1 MLLSKS
7 LLGALL
13 AITLL
18 GHLPAQN
25 CGANSTLL
33 KNDILPDNPSG
44 ALQVAVVP
52 GLCVGEAAMSVFDA
66 GGPVTVESV
75 SIAFVNRFATN
86 GIQAVVDVEIYD
98 GATLNSAGRYT
109 LGPQLFKLSSGSSNL
124 QIRSSGINEYR
135 LPVPVRVPSGKPV
148 IGFRMLQT
156 LAGGSCLLG
165 YDTNFATDAQYTK
178 TPGRN
183 ILDATGHGPIDPTL
197 YMGFGVPLYPIY
209 FRGDWVIRACV
220 KTETSVTWT
229 GNATPGGFLSLTYNA
244 PGQSG
249 DQYFAL
255 VSGGVATGFGTPWGK
270 MPLDFDPIFSCYLGG
285 CRNTLLNSIGTFN
298 AQGKAFGALQIP
310 SLPWL
315 ANSGLTLHVGFV
327 TFDNQGFF
335 PWKSISSPS
344 KPIVIR

>member
-249 DQYFAL
+249 DQYPE
-255 VSGGVATGFGTPWGK
+255 GT
-270 MPLDFDPIFSCYLGG
+270 
-285 CRNTLLNSIGTFN
+285 T
-298 AQGKAFGALQIP
+298 
-310 SLPWL
+310 
-315 ANSGLTLHVGFV
+315 
-327 TFDNQGFF
+327 
-335 PWKSISSPS
+335 
-344 KPIVIR
+344 